1 MDTDLT
7 DTRDMLVV
15 HTALLRELRL
25 APDLVRRA
33 AGADARRA
41 RTVADHLELVL
52 HLVHEHHAGE
62 DRLLWP
68 LVRRRVPTTEA
79 LDRAD
84 AQHAAITG
92 AVDRVT
98 AAIPPWRADPTST
111 GPLVAELERL
121 HALLVEHLDDEERHL
136 LPLAAACL
144 TPAEWGAVGEAAMA
158 STPKRHLPLL
168 LGLLMYEAD
177 PAVIAVMLHGAPP
190 PVRAIVG
197 FLGPRAY
204 ARYARRVHGTAAP

>member
-1 MDTDLT
+1 VDTDLT

-15 HTALLRELRL
+15 HTAILREVRL
-25 APDLVRRA
+25 APDLVRRT
-33 AGADARRA
+33 AGADARRV
-41 RTVADHLELVL
+41 RTVADHLEMVL

-68 LVRRRVPTTEA
+68 LVRERARTSEA

-84 AQHAAITG
+84 AQHEAI
-92 AVDRVT
+92 AVVIDRT
-98 AAIPPWRADPTST
+98 TSAIRPWRADPTRS
-111 GPLVAELERL
+111 GPLADGLHQL

-144 TPAEWGAVGEAAMA
+144 TPDEWGAVGESAMA
-158 STPKRHLPLL
+158 STPKQHLPLL
-168 LGLLMYEAD
+168 LGMLMYEAD
-177 PAVIAVMLHGAPP
+177 PAVIAMMLHGAPL
-190 PVRAIVG
+190 PVRLAMG

-204 ARYARRVHGTAAP
+204 ARYARKVHGTPTP

>member
-1 MDTDLT
+1 VDTDLT

-15 HTALLRELRL
+15 HTALLRETRL

-33 AGADARRA
+33 AGADARRV
-41 RTVADHLELVL
+41 RTVADHVELVL

-68 LVRRRVPTTEA
+68 LVRERVRTAEA

-84 AQHAAITG
+84 EQHGAIG
-92 AVDRVT
+92 AAVDRAT
-98 AAIPPWRADPTST
+98 AAIPAWRAGPTRAA
-111 GPLVAELERL
+111 PLADALEAL

-158 STPKRHLPLL
+158 ATPKRHLPLL
-168 LGLLMYEAD
+168 LGLLMYEGD
-177 PAVIAVMLHGAPP
+177 PAVIAAMLHGAPA
-190 PVRAIVG
+190 PVRLAIG
-197 FLGPRAY
+197 FLGPRAF
-204 ARYARRVHGTAAP
+204 ARYSRRVHGTPTP